1 MQAPPEHTG
10 SVVYDL
16 AEGSEWRFELDEEEA
31 VAVRV
36 SRERFWFWYAGIA
49 SVGWRGG
56 DGVGHCKSIPRT
68 VKEHALMENLLNLFP
83 VSVLLL

>member
-10 SVVYDL
+10 SVIYDL

-36 SRERFWFWYAGIA
+36 SLGEILA
-49 SVGWRGG
+49 VGCCLSL
-56 DGVGHCKSIPRT
+56 VG
-68 VKEHALMENLLNLFP
+68 ED
-83 VSVLLL
+83 